1 MEDAGEQFH
10 EGIPESDHLTVVVS
24 EGWISGVER
33 SDGRAGEDE
42 GLLNVFIKH
51 SYHQISPC
59 CTCSKT
65 CFHQQN
71 TPRVLPGTPTTS
83 TRWFKQEE
91 FNQSIFIPSF
101 TASSLT
107 HCWQNIMDV
116 YQKKSERPFGYTVL
130 NLHPTSDDRKSVFS
144 HLSDLSTRRIPTLAS
159 KKKRGCLIIDQNGIL
174 KISLIDSAH
183 LKNAVLGEGRLKK
196 NDHGWSFNR

>member
-1 MEDAGEQFH
+1 MKDAGEQFH

-24 EGWISGVER
+24 EGWISGVRR
-33 SDGRAGEDE
+33 SDDREGEDE
-42 GLLNVFIKH
+42 ELLNLFTKH
-51 SYHQISPC
+51 SHHQISPC
-59 CTCSKT
+59 CTV
-65 CFHQQN
+65 
-71 TPRVLPGTPTTS
+71 PRHVS
-83 TRWFKQEE
+83 TRKIRQEYFQE
-91 FNQSIFIPSF
+91 HALHPRDDLRRRNSINQSLFLYLLLQALP
-101 TASSLT
+101 TAGKTS
-107 HCWQNIMDV
+107 WMYI
-116 YQKKSERPFGYTVL
+116 KKTSEQPFGYTVL